1 MEKNYYSILD
11 ITDEEKALKF
21 EDFEPI
27 LKKKYK
33 KKCIQY
39 HPDKQVGKTDEEI
52 AQAEENFKEVNEAY
66 SILSDKDKK
75 QQYDMYG
82 TVDGNGAGFH
92 DMNDIYNFMRQQGFG
107 GFHGFGGFNDFAQQQ
122 VVKGNDCKIKLRCTI
137 EDLYNQVEKTIKY
150 KRNIPCTD
158 CNGSGGTSETCPH
171 CGGLGVIR
179 ERSQYGNMT
188 IENQSFC
195 QHCNGSGKKIINAC
209 KTCGGTGVVQETQ
222 VVTIPLTTN
231 ILINGYGVVN
241 GGGNYP
247 SNVSLQAKTV
257 PGNLIVVLDLEN
269 NSKYKIANNR
279 VDLITEIP
287 VTVIDCILGGKYTLK
302 LVSGKEKII
311 DIPQNI
317 VNGNIIKIP
326 SEGLPNLNGG
336 RGDLILQIKQ
346 IMPQQLTEEQ
356 RNMFNQLKESV
367 KF

>member
-11 ITDEEKALKF
+11 ITEEEKALKF

-107 GFHGFGGFNDFAQQQ
+107 GFHGFDGFGQRQQQ
-122 VVKGNDCKIKLRCTI
+122 HVIKGGDCKIKLQCTI
-137 EDLYNQVEKTIKY
+137 EELYNQVEKKIKF
-150 KRNIPCTD
+150 KRNVSCPD
-158 CNGSGGTSETCPH
+158 CGGSGGTTHTCKHCNGTGMFVERYQQGNMIFQNQTICPH
-171 CGGLGVIR
+171 CHG
-179 ERSQYGNMT
+179 T
-188 IENQSFC
+188 
-195 QHCNGSGKKIINAC
+195 GKEIVDKC
-209 KTCGGTGVVQETQ
+209 KTCGGTSVIQQSEVVS
-222 VVTIPLTTN
+222 IPLN
-231 ILINGYGVVN
+231 AQIIVNGYGVMQ
-241 GGGNYP
+241 GMGNYP
-247 SNVSLQAKTV
+247 DYTPPNSKVI
-257 PGNLIVVLDLEN
+257 PGNLIVVLELIN
-269 NSKYKIANNR
+269 NSGFQISNNGC
-279 VDLITEIP
+279 DLITEIS
-287 VTVIDCILGGKYTLK
+287 VNVIDCILGCKHPLTL
-302 LVSGKEKII
+302 VNGKEILVN
-311 DIPQNI
+311 IPANTKHRNQVRI
-317 VNGNIIKIP
+317 VN
-326 SEGLPNLNGG
+326 EGLPKLNGG
-336 RGDLILQIKQ
+336 RGDLLIIINQE
-346 IMPQQLTEEQ
+346 MPTSLTEEQ